1 MSLADDIAAS
11 ADSLRKESAT
21 PPASLAD
28 NIASA
33 HASNLQDKK
42 RASKPD
48 EYSPLGADS
57 KNFLAGAGKA
67 VSDLGRGA
75 GQILRSGLSYAS
87 NGEAISNKLGLPTRA
102 DIDES
107 KRLDASL
114 SATKAGA
121 AGNMAGSIATSMLP
135 MGLAARAGVPL
146 ASLLYNPATYTA
158 AAASGAINGALQPV
172 GTDDNRG
179 QNALIGG
186 AAGLAGNAVVNA
198 IGRVAQPIKNTL
210 SAGAEKSLQVLRSAG
225 VPLDAAQATGSSFL
239 NSIKS
244 SFSDNPFTRGAQHE
258 AAAAQQTAYNRA
270 VLKTIG
276 EDAHAGTSDVMGAAN
291 ERIGSVFKDVLD
303 RNSIVLT
310 DKHVSKIADIQKAAL
325 DEEKGPVSNLAN
337 RVIGL
342 VREDGTAQGQHIYNI
357 KKDLD
362 RLASSPDSTLAYHA
376 KQLRTTVMDAVHESL
391 PPADQAA
398 FSQARQQFR
407 SMKTIEPALDK
418 SGTGN
423 ISPATLANVL
433 SQKANRSASI
443 YGKGDQTLVNLAQ
456 SGKQILSDKLPNSGT
471 TARSLMQMALPLT
484 AGIASGGVDGYN
496 GDYSGALSKA
506 ALGAGA
512 MIAGPRIAQK
522 LINSQ
527 GANGYFTQGLKNSP
541 LRDMLTL
548 PEKQDVVGGVLRRL
562 PGASVSAQ

>member
-11 ADSLRKESAT
+11 ADSLSKESAT

-42 RASKPD
+42 RGSSPAQ
-48 EYSPLGADS
+48 YSPLGSDTE
-57 KNFLAGAGKA
+57 NFLAGAGKSVA
-67 VSDLGRGA
+67 DLGRGT

-114 SATKAGA
+114 SSTKAGT

-135 MGLAARAGVPL
+135 MGLASRAGVPL

-179 QNALIGG
+179 QNALVGG
-186 AAGLAGNAVVNA
+186 VAGLAGNAAVNT

-225 VPLDAAQATGSSFL
+225 VPLDAAQTTGSSFL

-244 SFSDNPFTRGAQHE
+244 SFADNPFTRGAQHE
-258 AAAAQQTAYNRA
+258 AAATQKTAFHQA

-291 ERIGSVFKDVLD
+291 ERIGGVFRDVLG
-303 RNSIVLT
+303 RNDISIKDSHV
-310 DKHVSKIADIQKAAL
+310 DKLAEIQRSAL
-325 DEEKGPVSNLAN
+325 DNEKGPVSNLVN
-337 RVIGL
+337 RL
-342 VREDGTAQGQHIYNI
+342 MSFVREDGTASGQNVYNV

-362 RLASSPDSTLAYHA
+362 TLASSPDSTLAKHA
-376 KQLRTTVMDAVHESL
+376 KDLRSLVMNTIHESL
-391 PPADQAA
+391 PPTDQAA
-398 FSQARQQFR
+398 FAEARQQF
-407 SMKTIEPALDK
+407 SNMKKIEPALDK
-418 SGTGN
+418 AGTGD
-423 ISPATLANVL
+423 ISPSLLANEFAK
-433 SQKANRSASI
+433 KANRKI
-443 YGKGDQTLVNLAQ
+443 GMYGQGDQTLVNLAQ
-456 SGKQILSDKLPNSGT
+456 SGKQILGDKMPNSGT
-471 TARSLMQMALPLT
+471 PLRSVMQMALPLT
-484 AGIASGGVDGYN
+484 AGVVSGGSDGYN
-496 GDYSGALSKA
+496 GDYSGALTKA

-512 MIAGPRIAQK
+512 MIAAPKLAQK
-522 LINSQ
+522 FINSQ
-527 GANGYFTQGLKNSP
+527 GANGYFTQGLKSSP

-548 PEKQDVVGGVLRRL
+548 PEKQDVVGGALRRL
-562 PGASVSAQ
+562 PGASVSSQ